1 MTTTRQHLNNAALSV
16 AKLLGMITGMADA
29 EIDEIIDN
37 AEAFRLAEVASDL
50 CEYTINWKAHKEGRS
65 RPLQEF
71 IEDLKD
77 ARDNP

>member
-16 AKLLGMITGMADA
+16 AKLLGMVTGMTDA

-37 AEAFRLAEVASDL
+37 DEAFRLAQVANDL
-50 CEYTINWKAHKEGRS
+50 CEYTTNWKAHKEGRS

-71 IEDLKD
+71 IEEQED
-77 ARDNP
+77 A